1 MGITAK
7 YGFHRYEISNY
18 AKAGKECDH
27 NKKYWKRFPYLGLG
41 LGASSCMENVRFSN
55 EQNFKTYGQ
64 KIKNGKLPVVE
75 KEELTKEDCMAEF
88 MYLGLRMMEGVS
100 RKMFYQNFLVPME
113 TYYQS
118 SLEKCIR
125 EGLIKENGD
134 RYCLTDFG
142 IDVSNRVFA
151 EFI

>member
-1 MGITAK
+1 MQNA
-7 YGFHRYEISNY
+7 
-18 AKAGKECDH
+18 
-27 NKKYWKRFPYLGLG
+27 
-41 LGASSCMENVRFSN
+41 RFSN
-55 EQNFKTYGQ
+55 ERNFKTYVQ
-64 KIKNGKLPVVE
+64 KIKNGNLPVVE
-75 KEELTKEDCMAEF
+75 KEELTTEDCMAEF

-100 RKMFYQNFLVPME
+100 KKTFYRNFLVPME

-125 EGLIKENGD
+125 EGLIEENGD

>member
-1 MGITAK
+1 MALWKEHKPREASPMIRETMQM
-7 YGFHRYEISNY
+7 IS
-18 AKAGKECDH
+18 
-27 NKKYWKRFPYLGLG
+27 
-41 LGASSCMENVRFSN
+41 VRDAQ
-55 EQNFKTYGQ
+55 EETY
-64 KIKNGKLPVVE
+64 
-75 KEELTKEDCMAEF
+75 F
-88 MYLGLRMMEGVS
+88 LGLRMMEGVS
-100 RKMFYQNFLVPME
+100 KKMFYQNFLVPME

>member
-1 MGITAK
+1 VALWKEHKPREASRMI
-7 YGFHRYEISNY
+7 RENMQMIS
-18 AKAGKECDH
+18 
-27 NKKYWKRFPYLGLG
+27 
-41 LGASSCMENVRFSN
+41 VR
-55 EQNFKTYGQ
+55 EAQ
-64 KIKNGKLPVVE
+64 
-75 KEELTKEDCMAEF
+75 EETF
-88 MYLGLRMMEGVS
+88 FLGLRMMEGVS

>member
-1 MGITAK
+1 MNQYQEVVKFYDYHTHIK
-7 YGFHRYEISNY
+7 QKNY
-18 AKAGKECDH
+18 LE
-27 NKKYWKRFPYLGLG
+27 
-41 LGASSCMENVRFSN
+41 
-55 EQNFKTYGQ
+55 T
-64 KIKNGKLPVVE
+64 I
-75 KEELTKEDCMAEF
+75 
-88 MYLGLRMMEGVS
+88 
-100 RKMFYQNFLVPME
+100 MFYQNFLVPME

>member
-1 MGITAK
+1 
-7 YGFHRYEISNY
+7 
-18 AKAGKECDH
+18 
-27 NKKYWKRFPYLGLG
+27 
-41 LGASSCMENVRFSN
+41 
-55 EQNFKTYGQ
+55 
-64 KIKNGKLPVVE
+64 
-75 KEELTKEDCMAEF
+75 
-88 MYLGLRMMEGVS
+88 
-100 RKMFYQNFLVPME
+100 MFYQNFLVPME
-113 TYYQS
+113 TYYHS